1 MDQGTFWRLGVNFVS
16 AGMLLV
22 PSVNL
27 APKFKR
33 DDHRKSPSQRL
44 LKCFCQIYILM
55 SKWIAADSLPVIIL
69 INLRLSSARYLC
81 VEGKRR
87 KAENEGCGVFRKGKG
102 KGKVAEA
109 MTGGRWAFFPP
120 LRLRPQGVHL
130 GKEFPVAF
138 LSMKVITS
146 RCFLWQSYH
155 RLSHDILS
163 ETSRKHET

>member
-1 MDQGTFWRLGVNFVS
+1 
-16 AGMLLV
+16 
-22 PSVNL
+22 
-27 APKFKR
+27 
-33 DDHRKSPSQRL
+33 
-44 LKCFCQIYILM
+44 M

-87 KAENEGCGVFRKGKG
+87 KAENEGCGVFRKG